1 MASNLGSHSG
11 LREKERARGDLST
24 GQKAGDA
31 MIKAKQ
37 LRGIAGAYF
46 SGMGYYVEVLPEIP
60 DTDLKPDV
68 VGIKP
73 KPKDVKLRVK
83 KGAAPVG
90 ILYLLKQDEWMP
102 TESIVEKTR
111 FDEGF
116 VKAVLRD
123 SEEDGWVKS
132 KDEPEDKVSWRIDGY
147 RVPAEECVMMCCGP
161 EDPLGAL
168 DVLEKLKGCFN
179 RGYLLFPY
187 QVDGEFLD
195 RCSQADLGVLV
206 FDERIA
212 CFRETIAAKHIDINN
227 FRVYSSVCEKIVVDN
242 CAFRSGEWW

>member
-1 MASNLGSHSG
+1 
-11 LREKERARGDLST
+11 
-24 GQKAGDA
+24 
-31 MIKAKQ
+31 MIKATQ
-37 LRGIAGAYF
+37 LRVVAGAYF

-68 VGIKP
+68 IGIKP
-73 KPKDVKLRVK
+73 KLEDVRLRLE
-83 KGAAPVG
+83 KGGAPAG
-90 ILYLLKQDEWMP
+90 FTYLLSEDEWMP

-116 VKAVLRD
+116 VKAVLQD

-132 KDEPEDKVSWRIDGY
+132 KMESDGKVSWKIDSY
-147 RVPAEECVMMCCGP
+147 RLPAEECVMMCCAP

-168 DVLEKLKGCFN
+168 DILETLKGCFN

-195 RCSQADLGVLV
+195 RCSQAGVGVLV
-206 FDERIA
+206 FDERIT
-212 CFRETIAAKHIDINN
+212 CFRETIAAKHFDIKD
-227 FRVYSSVCEKIVVDN
+227 FKAYCSICEKIVVDN
-242 CAFRSGEWW
+242 CVIRSGGYS

>member
-1 MASNLGSHSG
+1 MASNLGSHSE
-11 LREKERARGDLST
+11 LREIEGARGDLST

-31 MIKAKQ
+31 VIKPKQ
-37 LRGIAGAYF
+37 LRAVAGAYL

-60 DTDLKPDV
+60 HTDLKPDV
-68 VGIKP
+68 IGIKP
-73 KPKDVKLRVK
+73 RLKDVKLRLK
-83 KGAAPVG
+83 KGGAPTG
-90 ILYLLKQDEWMP
+90 FMYLLSEHEWMP
-102 TESIVEKTR
+102 TEHIVEKTG

-123 SEEDGWVKS
+123 SEMDGWVKS
-132 KDEPEDKVSWRIDGY
+132 KDEPQGSVSWRIDGY

-168 DVLEKLKGCFN
+168 DILERLKGCFN

-187 QVDGEFLD
+187 QVDGRFLD
-195 RCSQADLGVLV
+195 RCSQAELGVLV

-227 FRVYSSVCEKIVVDN
+227 FKVYSSICEKLVVDN
-242 CAFRSGEWW
+242 CAFRSGELW